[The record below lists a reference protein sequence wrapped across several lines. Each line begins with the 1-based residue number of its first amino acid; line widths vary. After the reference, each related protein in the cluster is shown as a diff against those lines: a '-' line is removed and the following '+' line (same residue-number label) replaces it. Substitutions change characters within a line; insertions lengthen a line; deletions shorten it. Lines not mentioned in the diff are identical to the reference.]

1 MPDSAAQQQFLT
13 EVREALGRG
22 GPTDANLRAVLDRV
36 LARFDCATG
45 TIHALDARTGLLVL
59 RAQRGIP
66 EHLLE
71 RVQRFPIGK
80 GMGGIAAERRAP
92 VQVCNLQTD
101 TSGVARPAAK
111 ETRMEG
117 SIAVPML
124 VGDSLRG
131 VLGVAKPVAYEFTEA
146 ESAALM
152 EIAAAIGDSL
162 GREAGPAPRP

>member
-1 MPDSAAQQQFLT
+1 MHDPVAQQQFLN
-13 EVREALGRG
+13 EVREALGG
-22 GPTDANLRAVLDRV
+22 GGATDVNLRTVLDKV

-45 TIHALDARTGLLVL
+45 TVHALDPATGLLVL

-124 VGDSLRG
+124 VGESVRG

-152 EIAAAIGDSL
+152 AIAAAMGESF
-162 GREAGPAPRP
+162 GREPSAAPRP